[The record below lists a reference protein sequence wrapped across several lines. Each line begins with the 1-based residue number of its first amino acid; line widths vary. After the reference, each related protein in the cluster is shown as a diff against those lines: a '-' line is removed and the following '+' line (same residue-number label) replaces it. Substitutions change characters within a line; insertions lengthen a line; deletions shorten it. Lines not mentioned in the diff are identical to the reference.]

1 MIPEWVLI
9 LIGLG
14 GGLIGGIIL
23 YFLSTEESKTGK
35 QYFLSIQ
42 IMVFSIMIVVGIFS
56 LASQS
61 KYWLLVGSIV
71 IGLITLILHWNYTQW
86 WTGLLML
93 VFGAGYMV
101 LFQDETIRMSIVS
114 LLFILGLPTGTLLMV
129 EHDNKKQK
137 KRSR

>member
-42 IMVFSIMIVVGIFS
+42 IMVFSIMIVVGIFFFDS
-56 LASQS
+56 KS

>member
-42 IMVFSIMIVVGIFS
+42 IMVFSIMMVVGIFS